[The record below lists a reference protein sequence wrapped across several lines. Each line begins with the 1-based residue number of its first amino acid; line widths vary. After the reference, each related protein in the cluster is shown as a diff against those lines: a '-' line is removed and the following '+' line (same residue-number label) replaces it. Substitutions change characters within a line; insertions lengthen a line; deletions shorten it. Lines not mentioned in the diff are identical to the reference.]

1 MNELTL
7 PTGAA
12 SREQLLALQEAM
24 SRELQNPDSEIV
36 QPIDCPVEHFFAP
49 YMYGRR
55 IFMPAG
61 TDDRPHIVI
70 GKIHKE
76 AHLNN
81 ISMGR
86 VRVVT
91 EFGSQEYVAPCE
103 FVSLPGTK
111 RAVQILEDCVWTT
124 YHHNPTNTQDLAQ
137 LEREIIAESFEEYDA
152 LTYTDIKGFIQ

>member
-1 MNELTL
+1 MSELSIL
-7 PTGAA
+7 YGAA
-12 SREQLLALQEAM
+12 TRQNIINLQEAM
-24 SRELQNPDSEIV
+24 VQELENPDSELV

-49 YMYGRR
+49 FMYGRR

-70 GKIHKE
+70 GKIHKH

-86 VRVVT
+86 VLVVT

-111 RAVQILEDCVWTT
+111 RAVQILEDCIWTT

-137 LEREIIAESFEEYDA
+137 LEREIIAESFEQFDA
-152 LTYTDIKGFIQ
+152 LSYADIKGLIQ

>member
-1 MNELTL
+1 MSELSIL
-7 PTGAA
+7 YGAA
-12 SREQLLALQEAM
+12 TRQNIINLQEAM
-24 SRELQNPDSEIV
+24 VQELENPDSELV

-49 YMYGRR
+49 FMYGRR
-55 IFMPAG
+55 ISMPAG
-61 TDDRPHIVI
+61 TEDCPHIVI
-70 GKIHKE
+70 GKIHKH

-81 ISMGR
+81 ISKGR
-86 VRVVT
+86 VVVVT

-137 LEREIIAESFEEYDA
+137 LEREIIASSYEEYEA
-152 LTYTDIKGFIQ
+152 LSYADVKGLIQ